1 MARNSENIAGAISAV
16 NNIVSTQT
24 EALAQIKT
32 TLARKAGG
40 GTDISLGITSAAV
53 GDIVKVKTV
62 DASGKP
68 TEWEAA
74 ELSPTMPLIFRE
86 LVPAGMAEYLRTT
99 DASGKALNLK
109 RWELWIRIP
118 VVEGVI
124 TETKTFYINDGATYS
139 GITIYYNDK
148 SVPCYYYQLGDYTAQ
163 NFQEMFLD
171 LNYAHET
178 QLGRRNAVTAM
189 DKCTKIRINTFSDT
203 VTIPENTE
211 VTLFGIE

>member
-16 NNIVSTQT
+16 NGIVGAQT
-24 EALAQIKT
+24 EALTQIKKN
-32 TLARKAGG
+32 LAKKAAVA
-40 GTDISLGITSAAV
+40 TDISLGITSAAI
-53 GDIVKVKTV
+53 GDIVKVKAV
-62 DASGKP
+62 DANGKP

-118 VVEGVI
+118 VVKGVI
-124 TETKTFYINDGATYS
+124 TETQTFYINDGATYS
-139 GITIYYNDK
+139 GITIYYNDT

-171 LNYAHET
+171 LNYARKT